1 MISFSFDKDNYLNY
15 KIISISFRF
24 IKLLIIFKMLLTV
37 FINIFFIVLHLNMF
51 YIYLYIYN
59 KNEFKIFLIFI

>member
-37 FINIFFIVLHLNMF
+37 FINIFFYSITSKYV
-51 YIYLYIYN
+51 IYIYN
-59 KNEFKIFLIFI
+59 KNEFKMFLIFI